1 MIFLFSTV
9 CPPHNSLL
17 FIFSNWAMYGVRGRS
32 VIQLQHRVV
41 VWMVSSFLSSPH
53 CHGPHENPM
62 LESGIPER
70 FTSLGPQEN
79 LVLCRNTWL
88 CWTGN
93 GLITSPPPLAM
104 ATASPATPL
113 LVQPLPCSQGT
124 APHLKLPQELS
135 TSCQGSEYTG
145 HPWRSDAL
153 LGLSKPVQL
162 QKNCRY

>member
-1 MIFLFSTV
+1 M
-9 CPPHNSLL
+9 
-17 FIFSNWAMYGVRGRS
+17 
-32 VIQLQHRVV
+32 IQLQHRVV

-62 LESGIPER
+62 LESGIPEQ

-79 LVLCRNTWL
+79 CRNTGL
-88 CWTGN
+88 CWTCN

-104 ATASPATPL
+104 AMASPATPL
-113 LVQPLPCSQGT
+113 PVQPLPCYQGT

-145 HPWRSDAL
+145 HPWRRDAL
-153 LGLSKPVQL
+153 AGFKQTTPASRNTVVTRTKNFPVELFHGAQR
-162 QKNCRY
+162 QGQCKKKMV